1 VEKKAKV
8 VIFSAPSGAGK
19 TTLVHR
25 LMEQVPDL
33 AFSVS
38 ATSRAPRKGEK
49 NGVDYYFL
57 SVEEFKK
64 KIEEG
69 AFIEWEEVYPGQYYG
84 TLKSEVER
92 LRNEGKTV
100 VFDVDV
106 LGGIN
111 IKRIFGDDALAVFVK
126 PPSLEVLKE
135 RLTKRSTEDEES
147 LKKRLSRAEKELEY
161 ESKFDIVIVNDDL
174 KKAVKEVVETVTG
187 FIEQNN

>member
-1 VEKKAKV
+1 MENRAKV

-25 LMEQVPDL
+25 LMKQVQGL

-38 ATSRAPRKGEK
+38 ATSRLPRKGEK

-57 SVEEFKK
+57 TPGEFKK
-64 KIEEG
+64 KIDED
-69 AFIEWEEVYPGQYYG
+69 AFIEWEEVYQGQYYG

-111 IKRIFGDDALAVFVK
+111 IKKIFGDDALAIFVK

-135 RLTKRSTEDEES
+135 RLLKRSTEDEES
-147 LKKRLSRAEKELEY
+147 LKKRLERAKKELEY
-161 ESKFDIVIVNDDL
+161 ESGFDKVIVNDDL
-174 KKAVKEVVETVTG
+174 EKAVNEVVETVTD
-187 FIEQNN
+187 FIKR

>member
-1 VEKKAKV
+1 MEKKAKV